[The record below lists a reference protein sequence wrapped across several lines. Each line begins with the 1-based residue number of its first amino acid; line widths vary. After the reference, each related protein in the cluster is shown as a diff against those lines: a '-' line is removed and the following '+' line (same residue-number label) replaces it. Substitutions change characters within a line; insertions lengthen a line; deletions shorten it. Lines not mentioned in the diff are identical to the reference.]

1 MANTKDNKPLA
12 SQAKSKKT
20 VREIKTTQTIPDD
33 VKLQY
38 ADSMA
43 INSLGEVFQLYF
55 FQTQHPVILTPE
67 ILSKLKSVEQ
77 IAVASLVI
85 TPVAMAKTIEALEG
99 NFAKFLSNN
108 DLKASNYKEFLELI
122 KNNEKD
128 DKIDS
133 ND

>member
-1 MANTKDNKPLA
+1 MANKKDNKPLA

-20 VREIKTTQTIPDD
+20 VREIKITQTIPDD

-43 INSLGEVFQLYF
+43 IKSLGEVFQLYF
-55 FQTQHPVILTPE
+55 FQTQQPIILTPE

-77 IAVASLVI
+77 KAVASLVI
-85 TPVAMAKTIEALEG
+85 TPVTMANTIEALES
-99 NFAKFLSNN
+99 NFANFLSNN
-108 DLKASNYKEFLELI
+108 GLEASNYKEFLALI

-128 DKIDS
+128 GKIDS
-133 ND
+133 NG